1 MGAGGCIERL
11 QGKTAILAELV
22 KQDFPK
28 IPSVEGI
35 NFRRVPLG
43 GVIEFRWVPS
53 HGGVAEGRGGLF
65 PLPLQRWGDLV
76 FPERS

>member
-35 NFRRVPLG
+35 NFCRVSLG
-43 GVIEFRWVPS
+43 GVIEFRWIPS
-53 HGGVAEGRGGLF
+53 HEGVAESQEGF
-65 PLPLQRWGDLV
+65 KV
-76 FPERS
+76 ETHA